1 MNRREDVRREIRVH
15 GLSTLARDAEAA
27 AEQGLGRRR
36 AEAYE
41 HLGLDDRELGVE
53 PRPARRDLRPRR
65 LCMDPALAA
74 RLPLEVLDHVRHVR
88 ERPVDARLVERLV
101 EQTSRRSDKR
111 AALAVLTVARL
122 LADEHYL
129 RALRAFTED
138 CLSCRTPERAGL
150 TAVHRLPQGGEVQAL
165 GAVLRRRAGVDR
177 PCHST
182 DRYQG
187 TRFLTPESAGPRS
200 VGSGGGQRS
209 S

>member
-41 HLGLDDRELGVE
+41 HLGLDDREL
-53 PRPARRDLRPRR
+53 R
-65 LCMDPALAA
+65 
-74 RLPLEVLDHVRHVR
+74 
-88 ERPVDARLVERLV
+88 V

-111 AALAVLTVARL
+111 TALAVLTVARL
-122 LADEHYL
+122 LADEHHL

-165 GAVLRRRAGVDR
+165 GEVLRRRAGVDR